1 MEHPDVIS
9 VFPDKLNELHITRSW
24 AFLGLESYGQVPA
37 GSIWNRANFGKD
49 TIIATIDS
57 EFDIAESN
65 HFIYVGQIISGV
77 WPESECFKDDGM
89 GPVPMR
95 WKGSCQ
101 NNTKQGV
108 PCNRKL
114 IGAKY
119 FKDGYAA
126 SNPIDPKFTSARD
139 FQGHG
144 THTLSTLGCRFVPG
158 ANAFKH
164 ANGTAKGGSPAARV
178 AVYKGCWDEGCADSD
193 ILAAFDEAIQ
203 DGVDVL
209 SLSLGTDEPVD
220 YLQDGSSIG
229 AFHAVMNGIT
239 VVCSAGNK
247 GPTPAYV
254 TNGAPWIITVAA
266 STLDRDFP
274 SYVRLGNNL
283 QLRGRSL
290 SPDSLPN
297 KMYPLI
303 YAKDAAVPNAD
314 PSAASMCSGVDL
326 DPSMVRGKIV
336 VCDVGYSSDM
346 AKSQVVKNAGG
357 VGLIIA
363 NDEDSGNSTTPEPHF
378 LPATQIP
385 YYDSLKLFSYINST
399 KSPMAYITFP
409 QTVYNHKPN
418 PQIAD
423 FSSRGPNSITPS
435 ILKPDITAPGV
446 RILAAFSE
454 YPSPSEIV
462 DDPRRQPFAF
472 LDGTSMACPHVS
484 GAVGLL
490 RSLHPHWSP
499 AAIRS
504 AIMTTARTRDNSAQP
519 ILDSYTHDIANHLD
533 YGAGHLRPNRA
544 MAPGL
549 VYDITVDDYLNFMCA
564 SGYNSTQLDVLR
576 KHQCPPK
583 ATSPLDL
590 NYPSITVP
598 ELAHDPVT
606 VTRRLKNVGPPR
618 TYRVRVET
626 PLGVSVA
633 VKPQTLTFNR
643 IGEEKS
649 FEVTLMLNNGVLD
662 QYTFGR
668 LIWSDGVHNVRSPI
682 SVSSVAIP

>member
-1 MEHPDVIS
+1 MP
-9 VFPDKLNELHITRSW
+9 
-24 AFLGLESYGQVPA
+24 
-37 GSIWNRANFGKD
+37 
-49 TIIATIDS
+49 

-89 GPVPMR
+89 RPVPMR

-178 AVYKGCWDEGCADSD
+178 AVYKACWDEGCADSD

-220 YLQDGSSIG
+220 YLQEGSSIG

-283 QLRGRSL
+283 QLR
-290 SPDSLPN
+290 N
-297 KMYPLI
+297 
-303 YAKDAAVPNAD
+303 
-314 PSAASMCSGVDL
+314 
-326 DPSMVRGKIV
+326 
-336 VCDVGYSSDM
+336 
-346 AKSQVVKNAGG
+346 Q
-357 VGLIIA
+357 
-363 NDEDSGNSTTPEPHF
+363 
-378 LPATQIP
+378 
-385 YYDSLKLFSYINST
+385 
-399 KSPMAYITFP
+399 
-409 QTVYNHKPN
+409 KPN

-435 ILKPDITAPGV
+435 ILKPNITAPGV

-519 ILDSYTHDIANHLD
+519 ILDSYTHDIADPLD

-549 VYDITVDDYLNFMCA
+549 VYDITVDDYLNLMCA